1 MEHIQFVH
9 VFYYT
14 TVWYV
19 AFLFFVWGTVIFYIG
34 SQGQKLLH
42 SNNSPSQ
49 VLAVALSLLVTW
61 FLGLRPV
68 SSEFGDMWLYMRNFY
83 HADEAPYVAINLHNE
98 WLWNDLT
105 LFCREIG
112 MNVYEY
118 FLTIELGYVGLSFAT
133 AWVLTRKNLWVAMLF
148 TFIAF
153 QFYTYG
159 VNGIRNG
166 LGCALELL
174 ALALF
179 VKPGTKR
186 TIAYVLMLC
195 ALGIHRSTM
204 LPSAAAIVSVYFIKD
219 TKIALRFWM
228 ASIVISL
235 VAGPFVEQFFGALG
249 FDDRLTSYSQNQLN
263 AAYMEKNFSHTGFR
277 WDFLLYSAMP
287 VAMIWYITKWRRFND
302 NTFSLIANTYLL
314 CNAFWIM
321 VIRASFSNRFAYL
334 SWFMYPVVFYY
345 PLLRMNLWED
355 QDRKTALI
363 LFLYS
368 FFTFFM
374 FFIYYFGTTG
384 FKGFDQLWWR

>member
-1 MEHIQFVH
+1 MF
-9 VFYYT
+9 
-14 TVWYV
+14 
-19 AFLFFVWGTVIFYIG
+19 
-34 SQGQKLLH
+34 
-42 SNNSPSQ
+42 
-49 VLAVALSLLVTW
+49 
-61 FLGLRPV
+61 
-68 SSEFGDMWLYMRNFY
+68 
-83 HADEAPYVAINLHNE
+83 
-98 WLWNDLT
+98 
-105 LFCREIG
+105 
-112 MNVYEY
+112 
-118 FLTIELGYVGLSFAT
+118 
-133 AWVLTRKNLWVAMLF
+133 
-148 TFIAF
+148 
-153 QFYTYG
+153 
-159 VNGIRNG
+159 
-166 LGCALELL
+166 
-174 ALALF
+174 
-179 VKPGTKR
+179 
-186 TIAYVLMLC
+186 C
-195 ALGIHRSTM
+195 ALGVHRSTM

-235 VAGPFVEQFFGALG
+235 VAGPLVEQFFGALG
-249 FDDRLTSYSQNQLN
+249 FDDRLTSYSQRQMD

-287 VAMIWYITKWRRFND
+287 VAMIWYVAKRRRFND
-302 NTFSLIANTYLL
+302 KTFSMIANTYLL

-368 FFTFFM
+368 SFTFFM